1 MIPRF
6 RGILAGGEE
15 MEKDQTPA
23 PGPEDML
30 AWALEKNAA
39 ARAVYLAMD
48 YRGREEL
55 LRRARA
61 VGDQR
66 AMDRLADG
74 LAGWEK
80 GHPPYQL

>member
-1 MIPRF
+1 
-6 RGILAGGEE
+6 
-15 MEKDQTPA
+15 
-23 PGPEDML
+23 ML

-48 YRGREEL
+48 DRGREEL
-55 LRRARA
+55 LRRARTI
-61 VGDQR
+61 GDQR

-74 LAGWEK
+74 LAGGAE

>member
-1 MIPRF
+1 MNPPQK
-6 RGILAGGEE
+6 GILTGGEE

-23 PGPEDML
+23 RRPEDML

-48 YRGREEL
+48 DRDRAAL

-61 VGDQR
+61 IGDQR
-66 AMDRLADG
+66 AMDGFVDAL
-74 LAGWEK
+74 LGWRE